1 MSAYA
6 DSFCN
11 AKLVKERHMWEKK
24 KEVEEV
30 RAFLGK
36 GAEFIGKLIFNGA
49 VRIDG
54 DFQGEVYGQGSLV
67 IGEGALVKAN
77 IAVNSVYIGGEVQG
91 NIEVKE
97 KINIHSTGKFYG
109 DVRTP
114 VFIMEEGAFFEGR
127 SNMTEAA
134 GGKITVARAV

>member
-1 MSAYA
+1 
-6 DSFCN
+6 
-11 AKLVKERHMWEKK
+11 MWEKK

-77 IAVNSVYIGGEVQG
+77 IVVNSVYIGGDVQG
-91 NIEVKE
+91 NIDVKE
-97 KINIHSTGKFYG
+97 KINIHSTGKFFG

-114 VFIMEEGAFFEGR
+114 IFIMEEGAFFDGR
-127 SNMTEAA
+127 SHMAEA
-134 GGKITVARAV
+134 KEKKMSVAEAV

>member
-1 MSAYA
+1 MNYQ
-6 DSFCN
+6 
-11 AKLVKERHMWEKK
+11 KTTGERHMWEKK
-24 KEVEEV
+24 KEKEEV

-54 DFQGEVYGQGSLV
+54 DFQGEVYGQGSLD

-77 IAVNSVYIGGEVQG
+77 IEVNSVYIGGDVWG
-91 NIEVKE
+91 NIAVKE

-109 DVRTP
+109 DVQTP
-114 VFIMEEGAFFEGR
+114 VFIMEEGAVFDGR
-127 SNMTEAA
+127 SHMTEIRE
-134 GGKITVARAV
+134 KKMSVAEAL

>member
-1 MSAYA
+1 
-6 DSFCN
+6 
-11 AKLVKERHMWEKK
+11 MWEKK

-30 RAFLGK
+30 RAFMGK
-36 GAEFIGKLIFNGA
+36 GTEFIGKLIFNGA

-77 IAVNSVYIGGEVQG
+77 IAVNNVYIGGDVHG
-91 NIEVKE
+91 NIDVKE

-114 VFIMEEGAFFEGR
+114 VFIMEEGAFFDGR
-127 SNMTEAA
+127 SHMAEAA
-134 GGKITVARAV
+134 GEKITVAHAV

>member
-1 MSAYA
+1 
-6 DSFCN
+6 
-11 AKLVKERHMWEKK
+11 MWEKK
-24 KEVEEV
+24 KEKEEV

-54 DFQGEVYGQGSLV
+54 DFQGEVYGQGSLD

-77 IAVNSVYIGGEVQG
+77 IEVNSVYIGGDVRG
-91 NIEVKE
+91 NIDVKE
-97 KINIHSTGKFYG
+97 KLNIHSTGKFYG

-114 VFIMEEGAFFEGR
+114 VFIMEEGALFDGR
-127 SNMTEAA
+127 SYMTEAMEK
-134 GGKITVARAV
+134 KIAVAEAI

>member
-1 MSAYA
+1 
-6 DSFCN
+6 
-11 AKLVKERHMWEKK
+11 MWEKK

-91 NIEVKE
+91 NIDVKE

-134 GGKITVARAV
+134 GGKIAVARAV

>member
-1 MSAYA
+1 
-6 DSFCN
+6 
-11 AKLVKERHMWEKK
+11 MWEKK
-24 KEVEEV
+24 KDVEEV

-67 IGEGALVKAN
+67 IGEGAQVKAN
-77 IAVNSVYIGGEVQG
+77 IAVNSLYIGGDVQG
-91 NIEVKE
+91 NIDVKE

-114 VFIMEEGAFFEGR
+114 IFIMEEGAFFDGR
-127 SNMTEAA
+127 SHMAEVADK
-134 GGKITVARAV
+134 KITVAEAV

>member
-1 MSAYA
+1 
-6 DSFCN
+6 
-11 AKLVKERHMWEKK
+11 MWEKK

-36 GAEFIGKLIFNGA
+36 GAEFIGKLIFNGS
-49 VRIDG
+49 VRIEG

-77 IAVNSVYIGGEVQG
+77 ITVNSVYIGGDVQG
-91 NIEVKE
+91 NIDVKE

-114 VFIMEEGAFFEGR
+114 VFIMEEGAFFDGR
-127 SNMTEAA
+127 SHMAEVKENKIIVAEA
-134 GGKITVARAV
+134 V